1 MSREFS
7 EKEIEELNGNG
18 LVVNEDETDAVAFAD
33 GRWGTTRLTLTP
45 EILEQLKQGKVW
57 ASSDGEYTT
66 LIRFGEKP
74 NCASNK
80 FGVGF

>member
-7 EKEIEELNGNG
+7 EKEIKELNENG
-18 LVVNEDETDAVAFAD
+18 LVVNADEADAVAFAD
-33 GRWGTTRLTLTP
+33 GRWGTTCLTLTP

-66 LIRFGEKP
+66 LIRFGKDGHR
-74 NCASNK
+74 ASNR
-80 FGVGF
+80 FGIGG